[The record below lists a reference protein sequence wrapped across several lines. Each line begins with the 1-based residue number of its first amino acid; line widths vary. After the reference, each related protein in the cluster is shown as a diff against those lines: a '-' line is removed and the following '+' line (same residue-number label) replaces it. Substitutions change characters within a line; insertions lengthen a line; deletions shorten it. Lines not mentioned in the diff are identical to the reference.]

1 MAKFKQAKLDSFF
14 QRNKDSL
21 PSNTSISASQAVDA
35 PVTSVTSITS
45 IPEDELM
52 INEGKTNDLGFILK
66 KHTQLTDAE
75 RYRLLTSDGP
85 KNVTILDTVRQ
96 SRRKFLKKW
105 LDDNRFCSWLVY
117 TQLSDGGG
125 LCKICIVMQAR
136 LKHGTLRDTA
146 FVTRP
151 CIDYKKF
158 MEKAV
163 AHRDTNYHRES
174 NIAAKNCVKSMET
187 GQNVRA
193 NMEAQYATQTKE
205 NRRIMT
211 SIVKT
216 VMFCASGNIPL
227 RGHSGD
233 SGNLVNLLLFRI
245 DAGDEDLK
253 RHFARMAGNAKYTSP
268 MIQNEILK
276 VASNMIVQDIVME
289 ANKSF
294 VSVIADESCDISGK
308 EQLSIV
314 LRYVKGGEVCERFTG
329 LVEMDSVSAESIS
342 SNILTHLSGIGVDL
356 QKLVGQGY
364 DGATTMAGHVSGV
377 QKRIRDKYPRA
388 IFVHCASHCLN
399 LVINDQSKVAIIR
412 STCDIIRE
420 TIRFFRESPKRR
432 AGLGINIPLFCPT
445 RWSEKYKS
453 IRIFKCNFKRVLE
466 ALDSLAR
473 DANSETRAKAF
484 SLKSALEKSS
494 VIYAVCLIG
503 RYSALMEPLARALQA
518 VGVSVPSVKNLTS
531 SLQSV
536 IAEERNDSE
545 IALNIYKEA
554 CEIAGLKELTIP
566 RVVEVQVYRDNVCA
580 DSASQYFKRSVYL
593 HYVDGLSCSIRERF
607 IDNPS
612 FFSLLSILPPNK
624 PVHVDEVERLYLLDN
639 LQNEVRLWRTSLSSD
654 VNDECLEGL
663 LLSARDYPSV
673 YTAIQIV
680 MTLPATTVEAER
692 SFSCMKRVKTWMRSS
707 MTSNRL
713 SDLCVLH
720 CHREMVTEE
729 KINRVVS
736 SIVSGKRR
744 MDF

>member
-1 MAKFKQAKLDSFF
+1 MTKLL
-14 QRNKDSL
+14 RWLK
-21 PSNTSISASQAVDA
+21 SISASQAVDA

-45 IPEDELM
+45 IPEDELI
-52 INEGKTNDLGFILK
+52 INEGKTNDLGFVLK

-136 LKHGTLRDTA
+136 LKHETLRDTA

-174 NIAAKNCVKSMET
+174 NIAAKNFVKSMET

-193 NMEAQYATQTKE
+193 NMETQYATQTKE

-216 VMFCASGNIPL
+216 VMFCASGNISL

-233 SGNLVNLLLFRI
+233 SGNFVNLLLFRI

-580 DSASQYFKRSVYL
+580 DSASHYFKRSVYL
-593 HYVDGLSCSIRERF
+593 PYVDGLSCSIRERF
-607 IDNPS
+607 IENPS

-624 PVHVDEVERLYLLDN
+624 PVHVDEVEHLYLLDN

-654 VNDECLEGL
+654 VNDKCLEGL

-692 SFSCMKRVKTWMRSS
+692 SFSWMKRVKTWLRSS

-744 MDF
+744 MYF

>member
-1 MAKFKQAKLDSFF
+1 
-14 QRNKDSL
+14 
-21 PSNTSISASQAVDA
+21 
-35 PVTSVTSITS
+35 
-45 IPEDELM
+45 
-52 INEGKTNDLGFILK
+52 
-66 KHTQLTDAE
+66 
-75 RYRLLTSDGP
+75 
-85 KNVTILDTVRQ
+85 
-96 SRRKFLKKW
+96 
-105 LDDNRFCSWLVY
+105 
-117 TQLSDGGG
+117 
-125 LCKICIVMQAR
+125 MQAR

-158 MEKAV
+158 MEKAI
-163 AHRDTNYHRES
+163 AHRDTSYHRES
-174 NIAAKNCVKSMET
+174 NIAAKNFVKSMET

-193 NMEAQYATQTKE
+193 NMEAQYATQTTKE

-233 SGNLVNLLLFRI
+233 SGNFVSLLLFRI

-253 RHFARMAGNAKYTSP
+253 RHFARMAGNAKYRSP

-342 SNILTHLSGIGVDL
+342 SNILTHVSGIGVDL

-377 QKRIRDKYPRA
+377 QKRIRNKYMRA

-399 LVINDQSKVAIIR
+399 LVINDQSNVAIIR
-412 STCDIIRE
+412 STCDIIHE

-453 IRIFKCNFKRVLE
+453 IRIFKCNFKGVLE

-518 VGVSVPSVKNLTS
+518 VGVSVPSVKNPTS

-593 HYVDGLSCSIRERF
+593 PYVDGLSCSIRERF
-607 IDNPS
+607 IDDPS

-692 SFSCMKRVKTWMRSS
+692 SFSCMKRVKTWLRSS

>member
-1 MAKFKQAKLDSFF
+1 MHSH
-14 QRNKDSL
+14 
-21 PSNTSISASQAVDA
+21 ASTFEA
-35 PVTSVTSITS
+35 
-45 IPEDELM
+45 
-52 INEGKTNDLGFILK
+52 
-66 KHTQLTDAE
+66 
-75 RYRLLTSDGP
+75 
-85 KNVTILDTVRQ
+85 
-96 SRRKFLKKW
+96 W
-105 LDDNRFCSWLVY
+105 
-117 TQLSDGGG
+117 
-125 LCKICIVMQAR
+125 
-136 LKHGTLRDTA
+136 DTA

-174 NIAAKNCVKSMET
+174 NIAAKNFVKSMET
-187 GQNVRA
+187 GQNVRV
-193 NMEAQYATQTKE
+193 NMEAQHATQTKE

-233 SGNLVNLLLFRI
+233 SGNFVSLLLFRI

-314 LRYVKGGEVCERFTG
+314 LRYVKGGEVCECFTG

-388 IFVHCASHCLN
+388 IFVHCASHCSN

-503 RYSALMEPLARALQA
+503 RYSALMEPLARTSGGRSQCA
-518 VGVSVPSVKNLTS
+518 VS
-531 SLQSV
+531 
-536 IAEERNDSE
+536 
-545 IALNIYKEA
+545 KEPH
-554 CEIAGLKELTIP
+554 I
-566 RVVEVQVYRDNVCA
+566 
-580 DSASQYFKRSVYL
+580 
-593 HYVDGLSCSIRERF
+593 
-607 IDNPS
+607 
-612 FFSLLSILPPNK
+612 
-624 PVHVDEVERLYLLDN
+624 
-639 LQNEVRLWRTSLSSD
+639 LSS
-654 VNDECLEGL
+654 
-663 LLSARDYPSV
+663 
-673 YTAIQIV
+673 
-680 MTLPATTVEAER
+680 ER
-692 SFSCMKRVKTWMRSS
+692 YR
-707 MTSNRL
+707 
-713 SDLCVLH
+713 
-720 CHREMVTEE
+720 
-729 KINRVVS
+729 
-736 SIVSGKRR
+736 
-744 MDF
+744 

>member
-1 MAKFKQAKLDSFF
+1 
-14 QRNKDSL
+14 
-21 PSNTSISASQAVDA
+21 
-35 PVTSVTSITS
+35 
-45 IPEDELM
+45 
-52 INEGKTNDLGFILK
+52 
-66 KHTQLTDAE
+66 
-75 RYRLLTSDGP
+75 
-85 KNVTILDTVRQ
+85 
-96 SRRKFLKKW
+96 
-105 LDDNRFCSWLVY
+105 
-117 TQLSDGGG
+117 
-125 LCKICIVMQAR
+125 
-136 LKHGTLRDTA
+136 
-146 FVTRP
+146 
-151 CIDYKKF
+151 
-158 MEKAV
+158 
-163 AHRDTNYHRES
+163 
-174 NIAAKNCVKSMET
+174 
-187 GQNVRA
+187 
-193 NMEAQYATQTKE
+193 MEAQYATQTKE

-216 VMFCASGNIPL
+216 VMFCASGNISL

-233 SGNLVNLLLFRI
+233 SGNFVNLLLFRI

-314 LRYVKGGEVCERFTG
+314 LR
-329 LVEMDSVSAESIS
+329 
-342 SNILTHLSGIGVDL
+342 
-356 QKLVGQGY
+356 
-364 DGATTMAGHVSGV
+364 
-377 QKRIRDKYPRA
+377 
-388 IFVHCASHCLN
+388 
-399 LVINDQSKVAIIR
+399 
-412 STCDIIRE
+412 
-420 TIRFFRESPKRR
+420 
-432 AGLGINIPLFCPT
+432 
-445 RWSEKYKS
+445 WSEKYKS

-484 SLKSALEKSS
+484 FLKSALEKSS
-494 VIYAVCLIG
+494 VIYA
-503 RYSALMEPLARALQA
+503 
-518 VGVSVPSVKNLTS
+518 
-531 SLQSV
+531 SV

-580 DSASQYFKRSVYL
+580 DSASQYLKRSVYL
-593 HYVDGLSCSIRERF
+593 PYVEGLSCSIRECF

-624 PVHVDEVERLYLLDN
+624 PVHVDEIERLYLLDN
-639 LQNEVRLWRTSLSSD
+639 LQNEVRMWRTSLSSD

-692 SFSCMKRVKTWMRSS
+692 SFSCMKRVKTWLRSS

-729 KINRVVS
+729 KINRA
-736 SIVSGKRR
+736 
-744 MDF
+744 

>member
-1 MAKFKQAKLDSFF
+1 
-14 QRNKDSL
+14 
-21 PSNTSISASQAVDA
+21 
-35 PVTSVTSITS
+35 
-45 IPEDELM
+45 
-52 INEGKTNDLGFILK
+52 
-66 KHTQLTDAE
+66 
-75 RYRLLTSDGP
+75 
-85 KNVTILDTVRQ
+85 
-96 SRRKFLKKW
+96 
-105 LDDNRFCSWLVY
+105 
-117 TQLSDGGG
+117 
-125 LCKICIVMQAR
+125 MQAR
-136 LKHGTLRDTA
+136 LKHGTLRNTA
-146 FVTRP
+146 SVTRP

-174 NIAAKNCVKSMET
+174 NIAAKNFVKSMET

-233 SGNLVNLLLFRI
+233 SGNFVNLLLFRI

-276 VASNMIVQDIVME
+276 VASNTIVQDIVME

-314 LRYVKGGEVCERFTG
+314 LR
-329 LVEMDSVSAESIS
+329 
-342 SNILTHLSGIGVDL
+342 
-356 QKLVGQGY
+356 
-364 DGATTMAGHVSGV
+364 
-377 QKRIRDKYPRA
+377 
-388 IFVHCASHCLN
+388 
-399 LVINDQSKVAIIR
+399 
-412 STCDIIRE
+412 
-420 TIRFFRESPKRR
+420 
-432 AGLGINIPLFCPT
+432 
-445 RWSEKYKS
+445 WSEKYKS

-466 ALDSLAR
+466 ALDSLAK

-494 VIYAVCLIG
+494 VIYA
-503 RYSALMEPLARALQA
+503 
-518 VGVSVPSVKNLTS
+518 
-531 SLQSV
+531 SV

-554 CEIAGLKELTIP
+554 CEIAGLKELTLP
-566 RVVEVQVYRDNVCA
+566 RVVEVQVYRDNVSA

-593 HYVDGLSCSIRERF
+593 PYVDGLSCSIRERF

-680 MTLPATTVEAER
+680 MTLPATIVEAER
-692 SFSCMKRVKTWMRSS
+692 SFSCMKRVKTWLRSS

-720 CHREMVTEE
+720 CHREMVTEK